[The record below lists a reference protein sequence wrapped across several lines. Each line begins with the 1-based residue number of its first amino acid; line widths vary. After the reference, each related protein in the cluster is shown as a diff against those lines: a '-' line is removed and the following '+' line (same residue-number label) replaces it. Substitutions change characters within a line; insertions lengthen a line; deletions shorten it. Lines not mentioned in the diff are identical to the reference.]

1 MNPLEEEEDPFTG
14 GSPFIFEDLN
24 NKNDEN
30 EDYNNNGNFLFNRED
45 NICGDDFQNLNPF
58 NYKTLAYEQKDELLT
73 DFPFTPFDDFPK
85 YKTEEAKSKLKT
97 MDTDPKKYL
106 ERKRETKD
114 ENENEDEDE
123 EEPKS
128 DEEKAKSS
136 NVIKGEIFRIY
147 KEFDR
152 KISKGRNSKFKFGGK
167 HSKFSSDNIVRKIKS
182 NLFDTL
188 LRYINA
194 SIDEEEIYDQNL
206 KTKKISKPFLLKIN
220 QEIIKNTNVELNLDL
235 LSSTLK
241 EIFSND
247 VSKKVEN
254 HGLDKNKKL
263 IEKIYAENKQ
273 KRTINIL
280 NMTLNQCLEQF
291 RGSKK
296 YKELEGLEKE
306 FQNVIKDLKDK
317 GESEKYISDFID
329 LVNTFEEYYMSKK
342 PRAPKKK

>member
-24 NKNDEN
+24 NKNDGN
-30 EDYNNNGNFLFNRED
+30 EDYYNNGNFLFNRED
-45 NICGDDFQNLNPF
+45 YIFGDDFQNLNTF

-114 ENENEDEDE
+114 ENENENE

-128 DEEKAKSS
+128 DEEKTKSS

-206 KTKKISKPFLLKIN
+206 KNKKISKPFLLKIN

-241 EIFSND
+241 EIFSNN

-329 LVNTFEEYYMSKK
+329 LINTFEEYYMNKK